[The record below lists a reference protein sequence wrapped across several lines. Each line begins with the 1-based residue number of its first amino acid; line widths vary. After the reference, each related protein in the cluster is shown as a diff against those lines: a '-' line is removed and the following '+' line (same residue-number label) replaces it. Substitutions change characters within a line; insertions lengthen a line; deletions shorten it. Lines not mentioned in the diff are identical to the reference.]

1 MKYIITIFLLFSSS
15 VAYSQGFDWQVSSRT
30 PYQVTDIYIG
40 AVASYSFAYHSGN
53 FPFLEEDVICCTYE
67 SGIGSDFQLGVT
79 SEYWHEPDMAFSV
92 SLLYSDVSS
101 NFYTETTV
109 IKKTNPGLPG
119 FDWTTAYESDISL
132 SYITLDLGVKNRVY
146 EKLNL
151 KAGVDLNIN
160 IGSSESH
167 NNSVVTPSNI
177 PFTDGTFEKELS
189 DGRIKELSAMVLGV
203 SIGASYDVNLGIER
217 YGEMSFLTRY
227 TVNSLLAENSW
238 RNIQAKLMIKAFL
251 GIR

>member
-1 MKYIITIFLLFSSS
+1 MKYIITILLFVSSS
-15 VAYSQGFDWQVSSRT
+15 VVFSQGFDWQVSSRT
-30 PYQVTDIYIG
+30 PYQITDTYIG
-40 AVASYSFAYHSGN
+40 AVASYSLAYHSGN

-67 SGIGSDFQLGVT
+67 SGIGSDFQLGIT
-79 SEYWHEPDMAFSV
+79 SEYWHEPDMAFSAG
-92 SLLYSDVSS
+92 LLYSIVNS

-132 SYITLDLGVKNRVY
+132 SYVTLDFGVKNRIY

-151 KAGVDLNIN
+151 KAGVDLNFN
-160 IGSSESH
+160 IGSSETH
-167 NNSVVTPSNI
+167 KNSVVTPSNI
-177 PFTDGTFEKELS
+177 PFSDGTFEKELS

-203 SIGASYDVNLGIER
+203 SIGASYDINLGIER

-238 RNIQAKLMIKAFL
+238 RNIQAKLVLKAFL
-251 GIR
+251 GIK